1 MFRLVIFLTAT
12 YTYIQNYTDAWS
24 HRGSSLHFI
33 LESISQMFVSLS
45 RNPAKEAKH
54 EGHLRK
60 PTTLPRDRKKEKRRT
75 EQIVAISVS
84 RINRETKRFRVE
96 VDGKEVDPIEGI
108 IERGWKIKVPS
119 NKAAD
124 LGVDPACCGKERQ
137 SPRASFS
144 TYNNREASNIAIA
157 TTTIGTRYSVGTT
170 TTAAFC
176 PSSFSFTP
184 PTPSP
189 ATVPSSSEGWLTFP
203 QEEHGSQARSILPT
217 YPSRLSP
224 LLPRPVFS
232 DTPIPTGWLA
242 PRCILNQSPGGNAI
256 TRHHDASTIFYF
268 KLLYVLVLPPP
279 FPSWPSISLPPQ
291 WDPQHPQ
298 PRSPRPPNPVHFSSL
313 TGKPRRAATAATLA
327 LYRTILV
334 LLPTATSFSD
344 GLAFQTQS
352 FTLRQIL

>member
-217 YPSRLSP
+217 YPLDSLRSSRGPFSP
-224 LLPRPVFS
+224 
-232 DTPIPTGWLA
+232 TPPSPPAGW
-242 PRCILNQSPGGNAI
+242 P
-256 TRHHDASTIFYF
+256 
-268 KLLYVLVLPPP
+268 LV
-279 FPSWPSISLPPQ
+279 
-291 WDPQHPQ
+291 
-298 PRSPRPPNPVHFSSL
+298 
-313 TGKPRRAATAATLA
+313 
-327 LYRTILV
+327 
-334 LLPTATSFSD
+334 
-344 GLAFQTQS
+344 AF
-352 FTLRQIL
+352 

>member
-1 MFRLVIFLTAT
+1 
-12 YTYIQNYTDAWS
+12 
-24 HRGSSLHFI
+24 
-33 LESISQMFVSLS
+33 MFVSLS

-184 PTPSP
+184 PTPSQPLFHP
-189 ATVPSSSEGWLTFP
+189 AAKAGW
-203 QEEHGSQARSILPT
+203 RS
-217 YPSRLSP
+217 R
-224 LLPRPVFS
+224 RRNM
-232 DTPIPTGWLA
+232 A
-242 PRCILNQSPGGNAI
+242 PRHDPSFQPTPLDSLRSSRGPFSPTPPSPPAGWP
-256 TRHHDASTIFYF
+256 
-268 KLLYVLVLPPP
+268 LV
-279 FPSWPSISLPPQ
+279 
-291 WDPQHPQ
+291 
-298 PRSPRPPNPVHFSSL
+298 
-313 TGKPRRAATAATLA
+313 
-327 LYRTILV
+327 
-334 LLPTATSFSD
+334 
-344 GLAFQTQS
+344 AF
-352 FTLRQIL
+352 

>member
-1 MFRLVIFLTAT
+1 M
-12 YTYIQNYTDAWS
+12 
-24 HRGSSLHFI
+24 
-33 LESISQMFVSLS
+33 
-45 RNPAKEAKH
+45 
-54 EGHLRK
+54 
-60 PTTLPRDRKKEKRRT
+60 
-75 EQIVAISVS
+75 S

-96 VDGKEVDPIEGI
+96 VDGKKVDPIEGI

-119 NKAAD
+119 NEAAD

-137 SPRASFS
+137 PPRASFS

-268 KLLYVLVLPPP
+268 KLLYVLVLPPSLLLVAVRLASSAVGSAAPPTPPPAAPKPRP
-279 FPSWPSISLPPQ
+279 FLVSYWQAKASSHRCYISPLPN
-291 WDPQHPQ
+291 H
-298 PRSPRPPNPVHFSSL
+298 PRPPSNRHL
-313 TGKPRRAATAATLA
+313 LLRRPRVPDSVFYTPTDPLA
-327 LYRTILV
+327 PPRNTPLG
-334 LLPTATSFSD
+334 S
-344 GLAFQTQS
+344 
-352 FTLRQIL
+352 